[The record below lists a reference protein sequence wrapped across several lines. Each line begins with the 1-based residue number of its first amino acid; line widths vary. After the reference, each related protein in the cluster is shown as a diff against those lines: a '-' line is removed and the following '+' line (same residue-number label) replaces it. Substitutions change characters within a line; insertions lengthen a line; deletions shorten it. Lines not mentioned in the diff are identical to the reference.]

1 MSDSKLVLT
10 DHDGGIIACFPG
22 QSVLS
27 CAEVEPIRDRL
38 VAAIQESPDK
48 ALIVD
53 FTGLGMLPS
62 DVLGMLVDLHRM
74 QHDRGG
80 QLIVCG
86 LRPEVH
92 RVIRATRLDLV
103 LQLADDPSEALDL
116 AAGQTD

>member
-10 DHDGGIIACFPG
+10 DHDGATIACFPG

-27 CAEVEPIRDRL
+27 CADVESIRDQL
-38 VAAIQESPDK
+38 VGAIQAAPDK

-74 QHDRGG
+74 QQQRGG

-86 LRPEVH
+86 LRAEMH
-92 RVIRATRLDLV
+92 RVVRATRLDLV
-103 LQLADDPSEALDL
+103 LQMADDASEALDL
-116 AAGQTD
+116 AGGRTE

>member
-1 MSDSKLVLT
+1 
-10 DHDGGIIACFPG
+10 
-22 QSVLS
+22 
-27 CAEVEPIRDRL
+27 
-38 VAAIQESPDK
+38 
-48 ALIVD
+48 
-53 FTGLGMLPS
+53 
-62 DVLGMLVDLHRM
+62 M